1 MAQAFP
7 DAEGAEAIAGK
18 QFHEIV
24 AHWIDNAMRGIMYT
38 NKNESLI
45 HTQVPA
51 ETIEVAEFSAKNV
64 FEVMH
69 KHLEDPQGVVMG
81 VERQVHAPRRI
92 HPLSHGTVDCFL
104 YDPKTRDL
112 YIWDFKYGY
121 GLVEVFQNWQLIN
134 YAAAL
139 FDEFNFNGLDDQT
152 ITVHFRIIQPRG
164 FHPDGP
170 IREWTVKGSDLRAD
184 FNILKMNAAKALSN
198 DAITQSGA
206 HCRYCPARHAC
217 RTALDAGMQLYELA
231 NKTTPL
237 NLSPEALG
245 VQYAIVKRAREQL
258 EYLESGL
265 SEEIK
270 SRLRG
275 GQRVPGFHMEPG
287 RGRESWERPIKEI
300 RLLGELMGV
309 ELGKDEVVTPFQA
322 RKLGI
327 DSAILDRY
335 VSIPKR
341 GNKLV
346 ADAGSQAKRIFA
358 TVGAMMP

>member
-7 DAEGAEAIAGK
+7 DVEGPEAITGK
-18 QFHEIV
+18 QFHELVSRALILLKPNPRNV
-24 AHWIDNAMRGIMYT
+24 EGFNCSDEQYDAAAMVCEDVMSTRAFSKNGYFATEAHIA
-38 NKNESLI
+38 
-45 HTQVPA
+45 
-51 ETIEVAEFSAKNV
+51 
-64 FEVMH
+64 
-69 KHLEDPQGVVMG
+69 
-81 VERQVHAPRRI
+81 APRRI
-92 HPLSHGTVDCFL
+92 HAQSFGTVDAYL
-104 YDPKTRDL
+104 YDPFTKEL
-112 YIWDFKYGY
+112 WIWDFKYGY

-139 FDEFNFNGLDDQT
+139 FDELNLNGLDDQA
-152 ITVHFRIIQPRG
+152 ITVHFRIIQPRA
-164 FHPDGP
+164 FHQNGP
-170 IREWTVKGSDLRAD
+170 IREWTIRGSDLRAD
-184 FNILKMNAAKALSN
+184 FNILKMNAMKALSN
-198 DAITQSGA
+198 EATTQSGT

-217 RTALDAGMQLYELA
+217 KTALSAGMQLYELA

-237 NLSPEALG
+237 NLSPQALG

-270 SRLRG
+270 SRLHTG
-275 GQRVPGFHMEPG
+275 TRVPGFHMEPG
-287 RGRESWERPIKEI
+287 RGRESWERPVKEI

-309 ELGKDEVVTPFQA
+309 ELGKDEVITPFQA

-327 DSAILDRY
+327 DPAILDRY

-346 ADAGSQAKRIFA
+346 ADDGSQAKRIFA
-358 TVGAMMP
+358 TVGATMP

>member
-7 DAEGAEAIAGK
+7 DVEGPEALDGK
-18 QFHEIV
+18 KFHELV
-24 AHWIDNAMRGIMYT
+24 AQTLTLRKLNPRDVEGFICSDEQYDAATMVCEDVWSGHAFAPRGDLSI
-38 NKNESLI
+38 
-45 HTQVPA
+45 
-51 ETIEVAEFSAKNV
+51 ETRVAAP
-64 FEVMH
+64 H
-69 KHLEDPQGVVMG
+69 
-81 VERQVHAPRRI
+81 RVHAQ
-92 HPLSHGTVDCFL
+92 SFGTVDAYL
-104 YDPKTRDL
+104 YNALTREL
-112 YIWDFKYGY
+112 WIWDFKYGY

-134 YAAAL
+134 YAAAIL
-139 FDEFNFNGLDDQT
+139 DELEVDGLEDQT
-152 ITVHFRIIQPRG
+152 ITIHFRIIQPRA
-164 FHPDGP
+164 FHRDGP
-170 IREWTVKGSDLRAD
+170 IREWTVRASDLRAD
-184 FNILKMNAAKALSN
+184 FNILKMNATKAMES
-198 DAITQSGA
+198 DATTQSGA

-237 NLSPEALG
+237 DLSPEALG
-245 VQYAIVKRAREQL
+245 VQYAIVKRAHEQL

-275 GQRVPGFHMEPG
+275 GARVPGFHMEPG

-309 ELGKDEVVTPFQA
+309 ELGKDEVITPFQA

-327 DSAILDRY
+327 DPAILDRY

-341 GNKLV
+341 GNRLV
-346 ADAGSQAKRIFA
+346 ADDGSQAKRIFA
-358 TVGAMMP
+358 TVGATMP